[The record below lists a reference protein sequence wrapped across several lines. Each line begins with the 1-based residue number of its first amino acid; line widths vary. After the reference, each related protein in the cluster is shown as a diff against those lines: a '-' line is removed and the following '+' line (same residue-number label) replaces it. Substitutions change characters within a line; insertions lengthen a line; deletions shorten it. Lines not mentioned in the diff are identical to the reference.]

1 MADNTTK
8 NVTIAKNSFFLF
20 ARTFISII
28 VTLFTSRIF
37 LNQLGIEDYGIYNL
51 VGGVVAIFSVLTS
64 FMTGATQRFLSVEI
78 GKDDTDGMNKILN
91 ISITL
96 HMLLGIILFVVGEIV
111 GLIMLTC
118 FLNIPEGKEF
128 VTQIVFH
135 FALLTSVVTLLKTP
149 YAGLIIAKERMSF
162 YAYLSILEV
171 LLKLAITLSLALFS
185 KKLIAYS
192 LLFLITT
199 SVVTYIH
206 HIYCK
211 RKFSAPKYKFF
222 RPKGNPEY
230 KEMLSFSGWSFL
242 GYAASTT
249 REQGGSFLLN
259 IYFGVLLNAAMG
271 VVNQATG
278 VFSTLFINLQSA
290 FRPQIIQCSVN
301 DRPRYDRLTNVC
313 TFYSIL
319 LMGLICTPMIVGC
332 RTILTLWLRLVPD
345 YAVLFVQLMMLKVF
359 FASVSQCLAISL
371 EAYADIKS
379 SMIASAIIAIG
390 CFGFTWL
397 FFSYGLNPSWAISFL
412 VLSELAFLLYRA
424 IYSNRMGYLDLLNLI
439 KYNWKAFI
447 VVLTLLGLSFYLAT
461 LPQNHTQSILLMG
474 IVVII
479 YSAIALL
486 LMEGHQRQL
495 IYNKMRSIL
504 NQKIIK

>member
-8 NVTIAKNSFFLF
+8 NVTIAKNSIFLF

-28 VTLFTSRIF
+28 VTIFTSRVF

-78 GKDDTDGMNKILN
+78 GKGDTDGMNKILN

-96 HMLLGIILFVVGEIV
+96 HLILGLILLVVGEIV
-111 GLIMLTC
+111 GIIMLTC

-135 FALLTSVVTLLKTP
+135 FALITSVVTLLRTP

-162 YAYLSILEV
+162 FAYLSIIEV
-171 LLKLAITLSLALFS
+171 VLKLIITLSLVFFS
-185 KKLIAYS
+185 TKLIAYS
-192 LLFLITT
+192 ILFLLTT
-199 SVVTYIH
+199 SIITYIH
-206 HIYCK
+206 YYYC
-211 RKFSAPKYKFF
+211 RKHLSAPTYNYY

-242 GYAASTT
+242 GYTASTM

-259 IYFGVLLNAAMG
+259 VYFGVLLNAAMG

-313 TFYSIL
+313 TFYTIL
-319 LMGLICTPMIVGC
+319 LMGLICTPMVVGC
-332 RTILTLWLRLVPD
+332 NSILTLWLGIVPD

-359 FASVSQCLAISL
+359 FASISQCMSIGL
-371 EAYADIKS
+371 EAFADIKS
-379 SMIASAIIAIG
+379 SMIASAIIAVG

-397 FFSYGLNPSWAISFL
+397 FFHMNLSPSWAISFL
-412 VLSELAFLLYRA
+412 VLSELAFLIYRA
-424 IYSNRMGYLDLLNLI
+424 LYSNRKGYIDLMDI
-439 KYNWKAFI
+439 IRYNWKAFVFVLLII
-447 VVLTLLGLSFYLAT
+447 VVSFYLAT
-461 LPQNHTQSILLMG
+461 LPQTHVQSILLMA
-474 IVVII
+474 IVVIL
-479 YSAIALL
+479 YSTIALL
-486 LMEGHQRQL
+486 LMEKRQRQT
-495 IYNKMRSIL
+495 IL
-504 NQKIIK
+504 NKIVSLIKH